1 MALSLPAQ
9 QAALDISDYAD
20 AAEVPIVRFVD
31 VEDALSPAFERPALI
46 VLPPQ
51 PLCRLG
57 PPVLDQSSPLPTC
70 EEDTP
75 VFYLDVSPTARAC
88 CAVPAHDELS
98 GLPVPATLPLPGQVR
113 CSCSAAPP
121 HNALLMIGS
130 GAAFSL

>member
-1 MALSLPAQ
+1 MHDARIRRRLGSATQ

-20 AAEVPIVRFVD
+20 AADVPIVRFVD

-57 PPVLDQSSPLPTC
+57 PPVLDQNSPLPTC

-75 VFYLDVSPTARAC
+75 AFYLDVRF
-88 CAVPAHDELS
+88 VPQD
-98 GLPVPATLPLPGQVR
+98 
-113 CSCSAAPP
+113 
-121 HNALLMIGS
+121 
-130 GAAFSL
+130 